1 MTRLRR
7 YLKSGVNIHSNMNTN
22 PIKEKK
28 SASPRETIITIEHL
42 SHRFSDQGLGLDD
55 VSLTIGSGEFVIL
68 AGPNGSGKSTLLK
81 HLNGILSPS
90 EGTILLKGRP
100 VSEDL
105 QQARRLVGMVF
116 QDADSQI
123 VGETVWEDAAFGPK
137 NLSLKKS
144 IIQEKVQ
151 TALET
156 VGLAHLAEK
165 PPYLLSGGEKRRL
178 AIAGVLAMDPQVIA
192 FDEPF
197 SNLDF
202 PGTCQVLD
210 QMIRLQ
216 QNGHTLIVAT
226 HELDRVYRLADR
238 LIIMQ
243 NGRLVKD
250 GEPRTVLTDAAGYG
264 LKLPFMDTSVPEKD
278 PWQP

>member
-1 MTRLRR
+1 MKEDPLTSKTSQE
-7 YLKSGVNIHSNMNTN
+7 LK
-22 PIKEKK
+22 KE
-28 SASPRETIITIEHL
+28 IISIEHL
-42 SHRFSDQGLGLDD
+42 SHRFSDQGVGIDD
-55 VSLTIGSGEFVIL
+55 VTLDICSGEFVIL

-90 EGTILLKGRP
+90 EGAVLLKGRP
-100 VSEDL
+100 VSDDPRR
-105 QQARRLVGMVF
+105 ARRLVGMVF

-123 VGETVWEDAAFGPK
+123 VGETVWEDTAFGPQ
-137 NLSLKKS
+137 NLSLKQS
-144 IIQEKVQ
+144 IVQEKVR

-156 VGLAHLAEK
+156 VGMAHLAQK

-178 AIAGVLAMDPQVIA
+178 AIAGVLAMDPEIIV

-202 PGTCQVLD
+202 PGTCQVLE
-210 QMIRLQ
+210 QMMTLQ

-226 HELDRVYRLADR
+226 HELDLVVRLADR
-238 LIIMQ
+238 LVIMQ

-250 GEPRTVLTDAAGYG
+250 GTPETILADAAGLG
-264 LKLPFMDTSVPEKD
+264 LKLPVMDTPAPERF
-278 PWQP
+278 P

>member
-1 MTRLRR
+1 MTPSKRQEII
-7 YLKSGVNIHSNMNTN
+7 S
-22 PIKEKK
+22 IK
-28 SASPRETIITIEHL
+28 HL
-42 SHRFSDQGLGLDD
+42 SHRFSDQGIGLDD
-55 VSLTIGSGEFVIL
+55 VTLSICSGEFVIL
-68 AGPNGSGKSTLLK
+68 AGPTGSGTSTLLK
-81 HLNGILSPS
+81 HLNGLLSPS
-90 EGTILLKGRP
+90 EGTILLQGRP

-105 QQARRLVGMVF
+105 QRTRRMVGMVF

-123 VGETVWEDAAFGPK
+123 VGETVWEDTAFGPQ
-137 NLSLKKS
+137 NLSFKKS

-156 VGLAHLAEK
+156 VGMAHLSEK

-178 AIAGVLAMDPQVIA
+178 AIAGVLAMDPQIIA

-202 PGTCQVLD
+202 PGTCQVLE

-216 QNGHTLIVAT
+216 QKGHTLIVAT
-226 HELDRVYRLADR
+226 HELDRVYRMADR

-250 GEPRTVLTDAAGYG
+250 GVPKTVLINAAGYG
-264 LKLPFMDTSVPEKD
+264 LKLPFMDTSAPERY

>member
-1 MTRLRR
+1 M
-7 YLKSGVNIHSNMNTN
+7 NID
-22 PIKEKK
+22 PVKEKK
-28 SASPRETIITIEHL
+28 SASSREAIITIEHL
-42 SHRFSDQGLGLDD
+42 SHRFSDRGVGLDD
-55 VSLTIGSGEFVIL
+55 ITLTICSGEFVIL

-81 HLNGILSPS
+81 HLIGILSPS
-90 EGTILLKGRP
+90 QGTILLKGRP

-105 QQARRLVGMVF
+105 QRARRLVGMVF

-123 VGETVWEDAAFGPK
+123 VGETVWEDTAFGPQ
-137 NLSLKKS
+137 NLSFKKS

-151 TALET
+151 TVLET
-156 VGLAHLAEK
+156 VGLAHMAEK

-178 AIAGVLAMDPQVIA
+178 AIAGVLAMDPKIIA

-202 PGTCQVLD
+202 PGTCQVLE

-238 LIIMQ
+238 LIIMR
-243 NGRLVKD
+243 NGRIVKD
-250 GEPRTVLTDAAGYG
+250 GSPKTILADAAGYG
-264 LKLPFMDTSVPEKD
+264 LKLPFMDTPAPERN

>member
-1 MTRLRR
+1 MIQNHATSKTTLSTRQ
-7 YLKSGVNIHSNMNTN
+7 
-22 PIKEKK
+22 E
-28 SASPRETIITIEHL
+28 IISIEHL
-42 SHRFSDQGLGLDD
+42 SHRFSDQGVGLDD
-55 VSLTIGSGEFVIL
+55 VTLTICSGEFVIL

-105 QQARRLVGMVF
+105 QWARRLVGMVF

-123 VGETVWEDAAFGPK
+123 VGETVWDDTAFGPQ
-137 NLSLKKS
+137 NLSFKKS
-144 IIQEKVQ
+144 IIKEKVQ

-156 VGLAHLAEK
+156 VGMAHLAEK

-178 AIAGVLAMDPQVIA
+178 AIAGVLAMGPQIIA

-202 PGTCQVLD
+202 PGTCQVLE

-226 HELDRVYRLADR
+226 HELDRVYHLADR

-243 NGRLVKD
+243 NGKLVKD
-250 GEPRTVLTDAAGYG
+250 GAPKAVLADADGFG
-264 LKLPFMDTSVPEKD
+264 LKLPFMEASAPEKC

>member
-1 MTRLRR
+1 
-7 YLKSGVNIHSNMNTN
+7 MNENYVTS
-22 PIKEKK
+22 EAG
-28 SASPRETIITIEHL
+28 ASPRQEVISIQHL
-42 SHRFSDQGLGLDD
+42 SHRFSDHGIGLDD
-55 VSLTIGSGEFVIL
+55 VTLTIFSGEFVIL

-100 VSEDL
+100 VSRHL
-105 QQARRLVGMVF
+105 QWARRLVGMVF

-123 VGETVWEDAAFGPK
+123 VGETVWEDIAFGPR
-137 NLSLKKS
+137 NLSLEKS
-144 IIQEKVQ
+144 ILRKNVQ
-151 TALET
+151 AALET

-178 AIAGVLAMDPQVIA
+178 AIAGVLAMGPQIIA

-202 PGTCQVLD
+202 PGTCQVLE
-210 QMIRLQ
+210 QMIQLQ
-216 QNGHTLIVAT
+216 QKGHTLIVAT

-238 LIIMQ
+238 LIIMCK
-243 NGRLVKD
+243 GRLVKD
-250 GEPRTVLTDAAGYG
+250 GVPEVVLADAAGYG
-264 LKLPFMDTSVPEKD
+264 LKLPFMNASAPGKA
-278 PWQP
+278 P

>member
-7 YLKSGVNIHSNMNTN
+7 NYKLGMNAYSMMNTDS
-22 PIKEKK
+22 IKGKK
-28 SASPRETIITIEHL
+28 TAPNRKEIITIEHL
-42 SHRFSDQGLGLDD
+42 SHRFSDQGIGLDD
-55 VSLTIGSGEFVIL
+55 VTLTICSGEFVIL

-105 QQARRLVGMVF
+105 QRARRLVGMVF

-123 VGETVWEDAAFGPK
+123 VGETVWEDAAFGPQ

-151 TALET
+151 AALET

-178 AIAGVLAMDPQVIA
+178 AIAGILAMDPQVIA

-238 LIIMQ
+238 LIIMR

-250 GEPRTVLTDAAGYG
+250 GEPRAVLADAAGYG
-264 LKLPFMDTSVPEKD
+264 LKLPFMDTSVPEKN

>member
-1 MTRLRR
+1 MRM
-7 YLKSGVNIHSNMNTN
+7 NEIHLTSENTVSSRQ
-22 PIKEKK
+22 E
-28 SASPRETIITIEHL
+28 IISIQHL
-42 SHRFSDQGLGLDD
+42 SHRFSDQGVGLDD
-55 VSLTIGSGEFVIL
+55 ITLSISSGEFVIL

-105 QQARRLVGMVF
+105 KRARQLIGMVF

-123 VGETVWEDAAFGPK
+123 VGETVWEDTAFGPQ

-144 IIQEKVQ
+144 IIQEKVH

-156 VGLAHLAEK
+156 VGLSHLAEK

-178 AIAGVLAMDPQVIA
+178 AIAGVLAMDPQIIA

-197 SNLDF
+197 SNLDY
-202 PGTCQVLD
+202 PGTCQVLR
-210 QMIRLQ
+210 QMVRLQ
-216 QNGHTLIVAT
+216 QNGHTIIVAT
-226 HELDRVYRLADR
+226 HELDRVYHLADR

-243 NGRLVKD
+243 HGKLVRD
-250 GEPRTVLTDAAGYG
+250 GAPKTVLSDAVGFG
-264 LKLPFMDTSVPEKD
+264 LKLPVMDGSAPERC

>member
-1 MTRLRR
+1 MIQ
-7 YLKSGVNIHSNMNTN
+7 NHSTS
-22 PIKEKK
+22 KTTQ
-28 SASPRETIITIEHL
+28 SARQEIISIEHL
-42 SHRFSDQGLGLDD
+42 SHRFSDQGVGLDD
-55 VSLTIGSGEFVIL
+55 VTLTICSGEFVIL

-90 EGTILLKGRP
+90 EGTILLKGCP

-105 QQARRLVGMVF
+105 QRARRLVGMVF

-123 VGETVWEDAAFGPK
+123 VGETVWEDTAFGPQ
-137 NLSLKKS
+137 NLSFKKS

-156 VGLAHLAEK
+156 VGMAHLAEK

-178 AIAGVLAMDPQVIA
+178 AIAGVLAMGPQIIA

-202 PGTCQVLD
+202 PGTCQVLE

-226 HELDRVYRLADR
+226 HELDRVYHLADR

-243 NGRLVKD
+243 NGRIVKD
-250 GEPRTVLTDAAGYG
+250 GAPKAVLANADGFG
-264 LKLPFMDTSVPEKD
+264 LKLPFMEASAPEKC

>member
-1 MTRLRR
+1 
-7 YLKSGVNIHSNMNTN
+7 MNTDQMTSRTPTLPKN
-22 PIKEKK
+22 E
-28 SASPRETIITIEHL
+28 IISIEHL
-42 SHRFSDQGLGLDD
+42 SHRFSDQGVGLDD
-55 VSLTIGSGEFVIL
+55 VTLSICSGEFVIL

-90 EGTILLKGRP
+90 EGAILLKGRS
-100 VSEDL
+100 VSDDL
-105 QQARRLVGMVF
+105 RRARRLVGMVF

-123 VGETVWEDAAFGPK
+123 VGETVWEDTAFGPQ
-137 NLSLKKS
+137 NLSLKQS
-144 IIQEKVQ
+144 VVQEKVQ
-151 TALET
+151 TALEI
-156 VGLAHLAEK
+156 VGMAHLAEK

-178 AIAGVLAMDPQVIA
+178 AIAGVLAMDPEIIV

-202 PGTCQVLD
+202 PGTCQVLE
-210 QMIRLQ
+210 QMMFLR

-226 HELDRVYRLADR
+226 HELDLVYRLADR
-238 LIIMQ
+238 LVVMQ

-250 GEPRTVLTDAAGYG
+250 GKPESVLTDAAGLG
-264 LKLPFMDTSVPEKD
+264 LKLPVMDTLAPGRF

>member
-1 MTRLRR
+1 LTSKTSQISR
-7 YLKSGVNIHSNMNTN
+7 N
-22 PIKEKK
+22 E
-28 SASPRETIITIEHL
+28 IISIEHL
-42 SHRFSDQGLGLDD
+42 SHRFSDQGVGLDD
-55 VSLTIGSGEFVIL
+55 VTLSICSGEFVII

-90 EGTILLKGRP
+90 KGTILLKGRP
-100 VSEDL
+100 VSDDL
-105 QQARRLVGMVF
+105 HWARRLVGMVF

-123 VGETVWEDAAFGPK
+123 VGETVWADTAFGPQ
-137 NLSLKKS
+137 NLSFKKS
-144 IIQEKVQ
+144 IVQEKVQ

-156 VGLAHLAEK
+156 VGMAHLAEK

-178 AIAGVLAMDPQVIA
+178 AIAGVLAMGPEIIA

-202 PGTCQVLD
+202 PGTCQVLE
-210 QMIRLQ
+210 QMKRLQ

-226 HELDRVYRLADR
+226 HELDLVYRLADR
-238 LIIMQ
+238 LVIMQ
-243 NGRLVKD
+243 NGRLVKE
-250 GEPRTVLTDAAGYG
+250 GKPEAVLADAADLG
-264 LKLPFMDTSVPEKD
+264 LKLPVMDTLAPERF

>member
-1 MTRLRR
+1 
-7 YLKSGVNIHSNMNTN
+7 MNTN
-22 PIKEKK
+22 PLKDKK
-28 SASPRETIITIEHL
+28 SESNREAIITIEHL
-42 SHRFSDQGLGLDD
+42 SHWFSDQGVGLDD
-55 VSLTIGSGEFVIL
+55 VTLTISSGEFVLL

-90 EGTILLKGRP
+90 KGTILLRNRP

-105 QQARRLVGMVF
+105 QRARRMVGMVF

-137 NLSLKKS
+137 NLSFNKS
-144 IIQEKVQ
+144 MVQEKVQ
-151 TALET
+151 AVLKT

-178 AIAGVLAMDPQVIA
+178 AIAGVLAMDPQIIA

-197 SNLDF
+197 SNLDY
-202 PGTCQVLD
+202 PGTCQVLQ
-210 QMIRLQ
+210 QMIQLQ

-226 HELDRVYRLADR
+226 HELDRLYHLADR
-238 LIIMQ
+238 LIIMHK
-243 NGRLVKD
+243 GRLVKD
-250 GEPRTVLTDAAGYG
+250 GAPKTVLANALEYG
-264 LKLPFMDTSVPEKD
+264 LKPPCMHMPVPEIN

>member
-1 MTRLRR
+1 MPPSKRQEII
-7 YLKSGVNIHSNMNTN
+7 S
-22 PIKEKK
+22 IK
-28 SASPRETIITIEHL
+28 HL
-42 SHRFSDQGLGLDD
+42 SHRFSDQGIGLDD
-55 VSLTIGSGEFVIL
+55 VTLSICSGEFVIL

-100 VSEDL
+100 VSEDP
-105 QQARRLVGMVF
+105 QRARQLVGMVF

-123 VGETVWEDAAFGPK
+123 VGETVWADAAFGPR
-137 NLSLKKS
+137 NLSFKKS

-156 VGLAHLAEK
+156 VGMAHLSEK

-178 AIAGVLAMDPQVIA
+178 AIAGVLAMDPQIIA

-202 PGTCQVLD
+202 PGTCQVLE

-216 QNGHTLIVAT
+216 QHGHTLIVAT
-226 HELDRVYRLADR
+226 HELDRVYRMADR

-243 NGRLVKD
+243 NGRLVKE
-250 GEPRTVLTDAAGYG
+250 GTPEAVLADADGYG
-264 LKLPFMDTSVPEKD
+264 LKLPLMEAPAAEKY
-278 PWQP
+278 P

>member
-1 MTRLRR
+1 MENKHVTLETSPSP
-7 YLKSGVNIHSNMNTN
+7 KQEIIS
-22 PIKEKK
+22 IK
-28 SASPRETIITIEHL
+28 HL
-42 SHRFSDQGLGLDD
+42 CHRFSDGSTGLED
-55 VSLTIGSGEFVIL
+55 VTLAISSGEFVIL

-105 QQARRLVGMVF
+105 QRARRMVGMVF

-123 VGETVWEDAAFGPK
+123 VGETVWEDTAFGPQ
-137 NLSLKKS
+137 NLSFKKP

-151 TALET
+151 TALNT
-156 VGLAHLAEK
+156 VGLVHLAEK

-197 SNLDF
+197 SNLDY
-202 PGTCQVLD
+202 PGTCQVLE

-243 NGRLVKD
+243 KGKLVKN
-250 GEPRTVLTDAAGYG
+250 GAPENVLADAGGYG
-264 LKLPFMDTSVPEKD
+264 LKLPSMETSAPERD

>member
-1 MTRLRR
+1 
-7 YLKSGVNIHSNMNTN
+7 MNTI
-22 PIKEKK
+22 PIRGKK
-28 SASPRETIITIEHL
+28 SASPREAIITIAHL

-55 VSLTIGSGEFVIL
+55 VTLTIGSGEFVIL

-105 QQARRLVGMVF
+105 QRARRLVGMVF

-123 VGETVWEDAAFGPK
+123 VGETVWEDTAFGPQ
-137 NLSLKKS
+137 NLSFKKS

-178 AIAGVLAMDPQVIA
+178 AIAGVLAMDSQIIA

-202 PGTCQVLD
+202 PGTCQVLE

-238 LIIMQ
+238 LIIMR
-243 NGRLVKD
+243 NGRIVKD
-250 GEPRTVLTDAAGYG
+250 GVPKAVLADAAGYG
-264 LKLPFMDTSVPEKD
+264 LKLPFMDASAPEKH

>member
-1 MTRLRR
+1 MPPS
-7 YLKSGVNIHSNMNTN
+7 KQQ
-22 PIKEKK
+22 E
-28 SASPRETIITIEHL
+28 IISIEHL
-42 SHRFSDQGLGLDD
+42 SHRFSDQGVGLDD
-55 VSLTIGSGEFVIL
+55 VTLTICSGEFVIL

-105 QQARRLVGMVF
+105 QRARRLVGMVF

-123 VGETVWEDAAFGPK
+123 VGETVWEDTAFGPQ
-137 NLSLKKS
+137 NLSFKKS

-156 VGLAHLAEK
+156 VGIAHLAEK

-178 AIAGVLAMDPQVIA
+178 AIAGVLAMGPQIIA

-202 PGTCQVLD
+202 PGTCQVLE

-226 HELDRVYRLADR
+226 HELDRVYHLADR

-243 NGRLVKD
+243 NGKLVKD
-250 GEPRTVLTDAAGYG
+250 GTPKVILADADGFG
-264 LKLPFMDTSVPEKD
+264 LKLPFMETSAPEKC

>member
-1 MTRLRR
+1 MPPSKRQ
-7 YLKSGVNIHSNMNTN
+7 
-22 PIKEKK
+22 E
-28 SASPRETIITIEHL
+28 IISIEHL
-42 SHRFSDQGLGLDD
+42 SHRFSDQGVGLDD
-55 VSLTIGSGEFVIL
+55 VTLTICSGEFVIL

-105 QQARRLVGMVF
+105 QRARRLVGMVF

-123 VGETVWEDAAFGPK
+123 VGETVWDDTAFGPQ
-137 NLSLKKS
+137 NLSFKKS
-144 IIQEKVQ
+144 IIKEKVQ

-156 VGLAHLAEK
+156 VGMAHLAEK

-178 AIAGVLAMDPQVIA
+178 AIAGVLAMGPQIIA

-202 PGTCQVLD
+202 PGTCQVLE

-226 HELDRVYRLADR
+226 HELDRVYHLADR

-243 NGRLVKD
+243 NGKLVKD
-250 GEPRTVLTDAAGYG
+250 GAPKAILADADGFG
-264 LKLPFMDTSVPEKD
+264 LKLPFMEASAPEKC

>member
-1 MTRLRR
+1 
-7 YLKSGVNIHSNMNTN
+7 MNENQLTSE
-22 PIKEKK
+22 ITV
-28 SASPRETIITIEHL
+28 SPGEVMIAIEHL
-42 SHRFSDQGLGLDD
+42 SHRFSDHVVGLDD
-55 VSLTIGSGEFVIL
+55 VTLTIYSGEFVIL

-100 VSEDL
+100 VSDDFL
-105 QQARRLVGMVF
+105 RARRLVGMVF

-123 VGETVWEDAAFGPK
+123 VGETVWEDTAFGPQ
-137 NLSLKKS
+137 NLSFEKS
-144 IIQEKVQ
+144 IIQEKVEA
-151 TALET
+151 ALKT
-156 VGLAHLAEK
+156 VGMVHLSEK

-178 AIAGVLAMDPQVIA
+178 AIAGVLAMGPQVIA

-202 PGTCQVLD
+202 PGTCQVLE
-210 QMIRLQ
+210 QMVRLHR
-216 QNGHTLIVAT
+216 NGHTLIVAT

-238 LIIMQ
+238 LIIMSK
-243 NGRLVKD
+243 GRLMKD
-250 GEPRTVLTDAAGYG
+250 GTPEAVLPDAAGFG
-264 LKLPFMDTSVPEKD
+264 LKLPFLNSSAPEGS

>member
-1 MTRLRR
+1 MPPSKRQ
-7 YLKSGVNIHSNMNTN
+7 
-22 PIKEKK
+22 E
-28 SASPRETIITIEHL
+28 IISIEHL
-42 SHRFSDQGLGLDD
+42 SHRFSDQGVGLDD
-55 VSLTIGSGEFVIL
+55 VTLTICSGEFVIL

-105 QQARRLVGMVF
+105 QRARRLVGMVF

-123 VGETVWEDAAFGPK
+123 VGETVWEDTAFGPQ
-137 NLSLKKS
+137 NLSFKKS

-156 VGLAHLAEK
+156 VGMAHLADK

-178 AIAGVLAMDPQVIA
+178 AIAGVLAMGPQIIA

-202 PGTCQVLD
+202 PGTCQVLE

-226 HELDRVYRLADR
+226 HELDRVYHLADR

-243 NGRLVKD
+243 NGKLVKIGAPKAVLADAD
-250 GEPRTVLTDAAGYG
+250 GFG
-264 LKLPFMDTSVPEKD
+264 LKLPFMEASAPEKC

>member
-1 MTRLRR
+1 
-7 YLKSGVNIHSNMNTN
+7 MNENHPT
-22 PIKEKK
+22 PETT
-28 SASPRETIITIEHL
+28 ASPKQTIITIEHL
-42 SHRFSDQGLGLDD
+42 SHRFSDQGVGLDD
-55 VSLTIGSGEFVIL
+55 VTLTISSGEFVIL

-81 HLNGILSPS
+81 HLNGILSPTK
-90 EGTILLKGRP
+90 GTILLKDRP

-105 QQARRLVGMVF
+105 QRARRMVGMVF

-123 VGETVWEDAAFGPK
+123 VGETVWEDAAFGPQ
-137 NLSLKKS
+137 NLSFNKS
-144 IIQEKVQ
+144 MVQEKVQ
-151 TALET
+151 TVLET

-178 AIAGVLAMDPQVIA
+178 AIAGVLAMDPQIIV

-197 SNLDF
+197 SNLDY
-202 PGTCQVLD
+202 PGTCQVLH
-210 QMIRLQ
+210 QMIQLQ

-238 LIIMQ
+238 LIIMHK
-243 NGRLVKD
+243 GRLVKD
-250 GEPRTVLTDAAGYG
+250 GAPKTVLANAAEYG
-264 LKLPFMDTSVPEKD
+264 LKPPFMHTPVPERN

>member
-1 MTRLRR
+1 MPPSKRQEII
-7 YLKSGVNIHSNMNTN
+7 S
-22 PIKEKK
+22 IK
-28 SASPRETIITIEHL
+28 HL
-42 SHRFSDQGLGLDD
+42 SHRFSDQGVGLDD
-55 VSLTIGSGEFVIL
+55 VTLTICSGEFVIL

-105 QQARRLVGMVF
+105 QRARRLVGMVF

-123 VGETVWEDAAFGPK
+123 VGETVWDDTAFGPQ
-137 NLSLKKS
+137 NLSFKKS
-144 IIQEKVQ
+144 IIKEKVQ

-156 VGLAHLAEK
+156 VGMAHLAEK

-178 AIAGVLAMDPQVIA
+178 AIAGVLAMGPQIIA

-202 PGTCQVLD
+202 PGTCQVLE

-226 HELDRVYRLADR
+226 HELDRVYHLADR

-243 NGRLVKD
+243 NGKLVKD
-250 GEPRTVLTDAAGYG
+250 GAPKAVLADADGFG
-264 LKLPFMDTSVPEKD
+264 LKLPFMEASAPEKC

>member
-1 MTRLRR
+1 MPPSKRQ
-7 YLKSGVNIHSNMNTN
+7 
-22 PIKEKK
+22 E
-28 SASPRETIITIEHL
+28 IISIEHL
-42 SHRFSDQGLGLDD
+42 SHRFSDQGVGLDD
-55 VSLTIGSGEFVIL
+55 VTLTICSGEFVIL

-100 VSEDL
+100 VSENL
-105 QQARRLVGMVF
+105 QRARRLVGMVF

-123 VGETVWEDAAFGPK
+123 VGETVWDDTAFGPQ
-137 NLSLKKS
+137 NLSFKKS
-144 IIQEKVQ
+144 IIKEKVQ

-156 VGLAHLAEK
+156 VGMAHLAEK

-178 AIAGVLAMDPQVIA
+178 AIAGVLAMGPQIIA

-202 PGTCQVLD
+202 PGTCQVLE

-226 HELDRVYRLADR
+226 HELDRVYHLADR

-243 NGRLVKD
+243 NGKLVKD
-250 GEPRTVLTDAAGYG
+250 GAPKAILADADGFG
-264 LKLPFMDTSVPEKD
+264 LKLPFMEASAPEKC